1 MAERRRRSEKQAAAL
16 ARRGERGEEMRKQRE
31 ELEAFAAAR
40 SRLNEQRKKMMDAER
55 QAHLDKLAEIEAKRR
70 EDREI
75 RVATNQVGSALALDQ
90 VASLALALTLTLTLS
105 P

>member
-1 MAERRRRSEKQAAAL
+1 
-16 ARRGERGEEMRKQRE
+16 
-31 ELEAFAAAR
+31 
-40 SRLNEQRKKMMDAER
+40 MMDAER

-75 RVATNQVGSALALDQ
+75 RVATNQVGLGFGLGCRTTRWDQ
-90 VASLALALTLTLTLS
+90 